1 MIVGEESSKTRQDLI
16 RRLAFIKEIEWIR
29 FPKSGKKQRDGEF
42 QHASKNIG
50 DLLES
55 LLGLE
60 TNSLQDPD
68 WGVHEIKSTR
78 RSSSSKVTLTTKVPK
93 YIDSLSARDF
103 TDKFGYQTPRGKAL
117 RHTLSAGTPTKRGWQ
132 LMNRGAKL
140 EIEKDGKV
148 VGHQNVGE
156 LKDHFLNKL
165 KHLVVVIA
173 DNEYRG
179 KWEFFHYNEA
189 YLYTDINLNMIVPLL
204 ESEQLKFEFR
214 MAYGPGWKD
223 YGPAYRIKRENIQ
236 NLYQNMI
243 RIV

>member
-1 MIVGEESSKTRQDLI
+1 MTMGEENLKTRQNLI

-29 FPKSGKKQRDGEF
+29 FPKAGKIRRGEYR
-42 QHASKNIG
+42 HASKNIG
-50 DLLES
+50 DLMES

-78 RSSSSKVTLTTKVPK
+78 RSSGSRVTLTTKVPE
-93 YIDSLSARDF
+93 YMESLSARDF
-103 TDKFGYQTPRGKAL
+103 TDRFGYQTSGGKAL
-117 RHTLSAGTPTKRGWQ
+117 RHTLSTKTPTPRGWQ
-132 LMNRGAKL
+132 LIYRGAKL
-140 EIEKDGKV
+140 EIEKDGNV

-156 LKDHFLNKL
+156 LRTHFLNKL

-189 YLYTDINLNMIVPLL
+189 YLYTDIDLNMIVPLL

-214 MAYGPGWKD
+214 MAYEPGWKD
-223 YGPAYRIKRENIQ
+223 YGPAYRMTRKNIR
-236 NLYQNMI
+236 NLYRNMI